1 MEAFEQLMSYFMSP
15 KCFEQI
21 FIKLDLSNVDCLKMI
36 VSKCLSYGI
45 IAGSLL
51 LKVPQILKICSAKS
65 GDGISLTSEIL
76 VIIALFGS
84 MAYGY
89 FKKFPLSS
97 YGDNYFLFIQ
107 SIIIFLLVCLF
118 QKKFAAMLLFLAAC
132 AGSTFLLFANMIPD
146 YVILTLNSLT
156 IVLVVIS
163 RLNQALLNYR
173 SSSTGA
179 LSAITLILQFLGTLA
194 RIFTS
199 IQETGDFNLILNFV
213 ISSAVN
219 GLLVFQLFL
228 YWNSDKAKTEKTA
241 KKIKKTQ

>member
-21 FIKLDLSNVDCLKMI
+21 FVKLDLSNVDCLKMI
-36 VSKCLSYGI
+36 ISKCLSYGI

-76 VIIALFGS
+76 LIVALFGS
-84 MAYGY
+84 MSYGY
-89 FKKFPLSS
+89 FKKFALSA

-107 SIIIFLLVCLF
+107 SVIIFLLVCFF
-118 QKKFAAMLLFLAAC
+118 QKKFASMLLFLAAC
-132 AGSTFLLFANMIPD
+132 SGATFLLFANLIPD

-156 IVLVVIS
+156 IVLTVIS

-179 LSAITLILQFLGTLA
+179 LSAITLILQFLGVVA

-213 ISSAVN
+213 IASIVN
-219 GLLVFQLFL
+219 GLLVFQLFW
-228 YWNSDKAKTEKTA
+228 YWNSPSNPTSGTA
-241 KKIKKTQ
+241 KKVKKTQ